1 MSAGT
6 GEDVELIASRLADEA
21 VAEISELSLI
31 MAGLLTEVSRDQLL
45 ALRGMA
51 VRCNELALMAHS
63 ARDSTGPELQE
74 MRDLL
79 YGRLQDPRM
88 CQKGGMA

>member
-31 MAGLLTEVSRDQLL
+31 MAGLLTEFSRDQLL

-74 MRDLL
+74 MRGLL
-79 YGRLQDPRM
+79 YGRFHYPCID
-88 CQKGGMA
+88 QKGSTS

>member
-31 MAGLLTEVSRDQLL
+31 MAGLLTEFSRDQLL

-51 VRCNELALMAHS
+51 VRCNELAIMAHS

-74 MRDLL
+74 MRGLL
-79 YGRLQDPRM
+79 YGRFHCRCID
-88 CQKGGMA
+88 QKGGAA